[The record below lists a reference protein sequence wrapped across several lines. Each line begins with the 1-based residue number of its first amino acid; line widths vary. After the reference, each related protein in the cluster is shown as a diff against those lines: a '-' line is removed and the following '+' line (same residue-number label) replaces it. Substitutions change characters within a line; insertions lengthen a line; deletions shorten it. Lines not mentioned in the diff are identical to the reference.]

1 MSRPVI
7 LGPSMLA
14 TLHGHVRTRTI
25 RSARHLTARARFLA
39 RGIYTPQAVADA
51 APTRI
56 ASLLREFDGL
66 QRSEKDEI
74 AGALSRLWESFGNQ
88 FGGMDGF
95 VTASEDRKSEYVT
108 RLREAE
114 RQFASHTHA
123 TGRHL
128 YFAVAMMVEY
138 LLSWQD
144 GTPTSDA
151 RELGVRVVQLIDRGR
166 QVAEA
171 G

>member
-1 MSRPVI
+1 
-7 LGPSMLA
+7 MLA
-14 TLHGHVRTRTI
+14 TLHCHLRATTI

-39 RGIYTPQAVADA
+39 RGIYRPQAA
-51 APTRI
+51 AEGAPSRI
-56 ASLLREFDGL
+56 AVLLGEFDGL
-66 QRSEKDEI
+66 QRSEKNEV

-95 VTASEDRKSEYVT
+95 VTASGERKSEYVA
-108 RLREAE
+108 RLRDAE
-114 RQFASHTHA
+114 RQFSAHTHA
-123 TGRHL
+123 AGRHL